1 MSDMDPLYESM
12 KDSAEDMS
20 KAAVEMKTMMTA
32 DEMTD
37 VDIEGYGPKPSF
49 YKQIM
54 KASNRTYFTS
64 PTDPDGTI
72 AGLAGTEEGQWFR
85 VAIQEASGVVIAFN
99 NYRKVSGV
107 AQFINSEPNTNFV
120 TEVRD
125 LVLQEIA
132 DRTNLIRQSGFPG
145 VLSILDPNGYEG
157 GRITMSSLELQK
169 FKILYSALGPVLAL
183 LDSNGYGAQIMTPD
197 GKLMAG
203 MTKFFD
209 GPGLLS
215 IFGQN
220 GFGTVL
226 LDENGALCVGS
237 NRLFEVKG
245 FTFAVFDSN
254 GWVIWGITEEGYTI
268 SRDGGGNAEP
278 VPSVLEAD
286 AVGHW
291 LFGRE
296 ATSYGSRV
304 GTKELVPQATPSF
317 NGNYITTLP
326 WGGALV
332 SDIPDAGEYTVCAV
346 VRVPAQSP
354 ETDCVVVY
362 GTQNGYSLRD
372 DDDTYTGNQLSLFSD
387 RDTRRW
393 IRSKISGY
401 RGTSRQYPTMQPP
414 VGEWIF
420 VSHVV
425 RLTGT
430 GKRYQAIVVGDGYFQ
445 ELREADMDRLIL
457 SGRNVAVGNA
467 YCDVAAF
474 KTKGLDIAEFIYF
487 DHALS
492 AEDVRNVY
500 VNSRI
505 RMAERSID
513 LN

>member
-1 MSDMDPLYESM
+1 MVLTKVLQAAIDAQNAAN
-12 KDSAEDMS
+12 SAAE
-20 KAAVEMKTMMTA
+20 
-32 DEMTD
+32 
-37 VDIEGYGPKPSF
+37 
-49 YKQIM
+49 
-54 KASNRTYFTS
+54 
-64 PTDPDGTI
+64 
-72 AGLAGTEEGQWFR
+72 
-85 VAIQEASGVVIAFN
+85 
-99 NYRKVSGV
+99 
-107 AQFINSEPNTNFV
+107 
-120 TEVRD
+120 EVRD
-125 LVLQEIA
+125 ILIPLSRQYMTLAAAQADIANIPEGSTTYYRSPDDSALAIEVMNVGGTLTETGRKMPSQASVNDVNNHLNEEIKQ
-132 DRTNLIRQSGFPG
+132 RKQLIDSNVQPG
-145 VLSILDPNGYEG
+145 VLSILDDNGYEG

-169 FKILYSALGPVLAL
+169 FKILYSALGPILAL
-183 LDSNGYGAQIMTPD
+183 QDSNGYGSQIMTPD

-215 IFGQN
+215 LFGQN

-245 FTFAVFDSN
+245 YTFAAFDSN
-254 GWVIWGITEEGYTI
+254 GWVIWGITDEGYTV
-268 SRDGGGNAEP
+268 SRNGSGNVEP
-278 VPSVLEAD
+278 VPSVLESNS
-286 AVGHW
+286 VGHW

-304 GTKELVPQATPSF
+304 GTKALVPQATPSF

-414 VGEWIF
+414 VSEWIF

-445 ELREADMDRLIL
+445 ELREADTDRLIL

-500 VNSRI
+500 INSRI